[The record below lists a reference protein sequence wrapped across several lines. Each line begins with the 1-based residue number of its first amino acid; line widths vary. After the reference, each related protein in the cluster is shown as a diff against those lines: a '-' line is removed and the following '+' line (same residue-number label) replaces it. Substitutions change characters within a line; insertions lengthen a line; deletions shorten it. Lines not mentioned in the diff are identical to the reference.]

1 MTLTF
6 HISIIMQ
13 CAKLAVESAVAMS
26 DKKVRVV
33 SMPSTD
39 AFDTQDKA
47 YQDSVLTPG
56 VKRVA
61 IEAHLFSCSFHGR
74 QILS

>member
-1 MTLTF
+1 
-6 HISIIMQ
+6 
-13 CAKLAVESAVAMS
+13 
-26 DKKVRVV
+26 
-33 SMPSTD
+33 MPSTD

-61 IEAHLFSCSFHGR
+61 IEAGVGDAWYKYVGHNG
-74 QILS
+74 